1 MRTTISSE
9 EMLHSLVHDL
19 RQPLSNLETSLFYLD
34 LVLENPSVR
43 VYEQM
48 RVMERQVA
56 QAAQLLDR
64 ASEELRALRGQ
75 RTADEGAGTLES
87 LSLTKPATAAVT

>member
-75 RTADEGAGTLES
+75 RTADECAVAPES
-87 LSLTKPATAAVT
+87 LPLTKPATAAVT